1 MIALPPGNAIEH
13 FRGNHLTIKNY
24 SLFMEMERIIRALA
38 GTFIMLSLAL
48 GYFVSPYW
56 YLFTL
61 FVGANLFQSAFSR
74 WCLAE
79 SILRKFGIGKG

>member
-1 MIALPPGNAIEH
+1 M
-13 FRGNHLTIKNY
+13 RK
-24 SLFMEMERIIRALA
+24 MERIIRAVA
-38 GTFIMLSLAL
+38 GSFVTISLIL

-61 FVGANLFQSAFSR
+61 FVGLNLFQSAFTK

-79 SILRKFGIGKG
+79 EIFKKNRYRRTLFYGRKYEIRI

>member
-1 MIALPPGNAIEH
+1 MAQSNNSCSPMRP
-13 FRGNHLTIKNY
+13 
-24 SLFMEMERIIRALA
+24 MERVIRAIA
-38 GTFIMLSLAL
+38 GTFVTVSLIL

-61 FVGANLFQSAFSR
+61 FVGLNLFQSSFTQ

-79 SILRKFGIGKG
+79 QILAKLGIATGDNRREKSKVKM

>member
-1 MIALPPGNAIEH
+1 M
-13 FRGNHLTIKNY
+13 RKT
-24 SLFMEMERIIRALA
+24 ERIIRAIA
-38 GTFIMLSLAL
+38 GSFVTISLIL

-61 FVGANLFQSAFSR
+61 FVGLNLFQSAFTQ

-79 SILRKFGIGKG
+79 EILKELGLTGHRSAIDPVEDEVPDSIR

>member
-1 MIALPPGNAIEH
+1 
-13 FRGNHLTIKNY
+13 
-24 SLFMEMERIIRALA
+24 MERIIRAVA
-38 GTFIMLSLAL
+38 GSFVTISLIL

-61 FVGANLFQSAFSR
+61 FVGLNLFQSAFTK

-79 SILRKFGIGKG
+79 EILKKFGIGVPCTTEGNSKSELEHQTQKL